1 MGRFLAKRVYRY
13 NRTTDRFDRMPR
25 LGLYDNP
32 FRMLQDRQGRYWLS
46 TWGEGLF
53 RMEVDDK
60 NAIHYVSESLSGENE
75 DEVQNLKYAFCLF
88 EDSHWGY
95 LWMLGYYGL
104 TIARIE
110 DEHLV
115 AIPSDKLATQT
126 NNLFN
131 RICADREGNIWI
143 SAAGDGAYQLIVND
157 SQISNYSLPV
167 WQDKREG
174 LVLSSGGYQE

>member
-1 MGRFLAKRVYRY
+1 
-13 NRTTDRFDRMPR
+13 
-25 LGLYDNP
+25 
-32 FRMLQDRQGRYWLS
+32 
-46 TWGEGLF
+46 
-53 RMEVDDK
+53 
-60 NAIHYVSESLSGENE
+60 
-75 DEVQNLKYAFCLF
+75 
-88 EDSHWGY
+88 
-95 LWMLGYYGL
+95 MLGYYGL

-110 DEHLV
+110 DGHLV

-167 WQDKREG
+167 WQDKTGRLSPIVRGIFKNNAELFWINYDRIG
-174 LVLSSGGYQE
+174 LGWYTPGDNSLFFAVTWSLRMI